1 MKKYIA
7 TFVFLS
13 FCFVSLAQSNW
24 EIDKNHSDIGFSA
37 VHMVISEVTGE
48 FKEFEGTVSNAPDD
62 FNGAEVEFSAKVASI
77 NTDNERRDNHLKSDD
92 FFNAE
97 EFPEVKFSGKIT
109 KEGDKHYLVGSFTMR
124 DVTKEIKFDV
134 KHNGTIPTRRSRK
147 AGFKITGVIERFD
160 YGVKF
165 NRAMESGGLVV
176 SNEIAITCNIEL
188 NEKTEG

>member
-1 MKKYIA
+1 MKKHLSS
-7 TFVFLS
+7 FVLVC
-13 FCFVSLAQSNW
+13 FCFVTWAQTNW
-24 EIDKNHSDIGFSA
+24 VIDKNHSDIGFAA

-48 FKEFEGTVSNAPDD
+48 FKEFDGTVSNAPDD
-62 FNGAEVEFSAKVASI
+62 FNGAEVEFAAKVASI

-97 EFPEVKFSGKIT
+97 EYPEVKFSGKIT
-109 KEGDKHYLVGSFTMR
+109 KEGEKHYLVGSFTMR
-124 DVTKEIKFDV
+124 DVTKDIKFDV
-134 KHNGTIPTRRSRK
+134 KHNGTIPARRGRK
-147 AGFKITGVIERFD
+147 AGFKIIGVINRFD

-176 SNEIAITCNIEL
+176 SNEITITCNIEL

>member
-1 MKKYIA
+1 MKKHLSSLLA
-7 TFVFLS
+7 VCFSFVAWS
-13 FCFVSLAQSNW
+13 QTNW
-24 EIDKNHSDIGFSA
+24 VIDKNHSDIGFSA

-48 FKEFEGTVSNAPDD
+48 FKEFDATVSNAPDD

-77 NTDNERRDNHLKSDD
+77 STDNERRDNHLKSDD

-97 EFPEVKFSGKIT
+97 EFPEVKFSGKIS
-109 KEGDKHYLVGSFTMR
+109 KEGDKHYLVGTFTMR
-124 DVTKEIKFDV
+124 DVTKDIKFDV
-134 KHNGTIPTRRSRK
+134 KHNGTIPARNGRK
-147 AGFKITGVIERFD
+147 AGFKIIGVINRFD

-176 SNEIAITCNIEL
+176 SNEITITCNVEL